1 LLDNKLLKSI
11 CSINY
16 NVKWLGIL
24 ACNIVLII
32 FLSSSIPDENFVSAQ
47 KSNSTNNDIVYV
59 SKFVCGSVSGDEGPI
74 RPGHYDTNIGIFNK
88 QNHLISYFWNVAVS
102 NGPTTHS
109 ILQSLEKQ
117 QSIGIICNDIKKILG
132 MELDDKSLVEGF
144 VFINV
149 PINYNISNPS
159 TIVQNSDNSLNLLEV
174 QTFYT
179 ANALEELPHEVVY
192 ENISFYIISDETGK
206 IPPEQIRT
214 TMDVTVESKLNQISN
229 TEYKIKQILADYYD
243 IANEDI
249 DKISVRIKNIS
260 IGASTLI
267 DDHAISLHVV
277 SPQSTNREEN

>member
-1 LLDNKLLKSI
+1 MLDNKLLKSI

>member
-1 LLDNKLLKSI
+1 
-11 CSINY
+11 
-16 NVKWLGIL
+16 
-24 ACNIVLII
+24 VLII

>member
-1 LLDNKLLKSI
+1 LLKSI